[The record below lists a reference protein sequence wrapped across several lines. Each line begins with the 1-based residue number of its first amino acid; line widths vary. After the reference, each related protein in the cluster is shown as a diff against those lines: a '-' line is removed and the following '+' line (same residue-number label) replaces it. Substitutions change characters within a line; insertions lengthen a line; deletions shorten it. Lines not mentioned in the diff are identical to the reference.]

1 MNNAQGQTAGFA
13 DTDANQMYHL
23 AERVAKLEA
32 TAPHSATKADINK
45 VMEEIAKVRGEITA
59 FKGEVKNGFTKSKG
73 EVTNGFTKSTAR
85 MDSIDERL
93 NRLEERLDR
102 IEERLDRMDKRF
114 DQQDKRFYQLAGL
127 MLICTA
133 VVVAHDNPQVAN
145 FLTGLIDLILR

>member
-23 AERVAKLEA
+23 SERVAKLEA

-59 FKGEVKNGFTKSKG
+59 FKGEVKN
-73 EVTNGFTKSTAR
+73 NFTKSTAR

-93 NRLEERLDR
+93 DRLEERLDR

-114 DQQDKRFYQLAGL
+114 DHQQDKRFYQLAGL
-127 MLICTA
+127 ILGCTA
-133 VVVAHDNPQVAN
+133 VVLVHDNPEWR
-145 FLTGLIDLILR
+145 IL

>member
-59 FKGEVKNGFTKSKG
+59 FKGEVKN
-73 EVTNGFTKSTAR
+73 NFTKSTAR

-93 NRLEERLDR
+93 DRLEKRLDRLEERLDR
-102 IEERLDRMDKRF
+102 MEERMDKRF
-114 DQQDKRFYQLAGL
+114 DQQDKRFYQLVGL
-127 MLICTA
+127 ILGCTA
-133 VVVAHDNPQVAN
+133 VVLVHDNPDMAN
-145 FLTGLIDLILR
+145 FVTDLIAKILR

>member
-59 FKGEVKNGFTKSKG
+59 FKGEVKN
-73 EVTNGFTKSTAR
+73 NFTKSTAR